1 MTVPTYT
8 TDTIAKLL
16 DLTPRRVQ
24 QLVDEGVFPRAKR
37 GHYELVPVVRGYVR
51 HLRERAAA
59 HEMSGEYGAHRARL
73 TKARADMAEL
83 ERAQIIASLVPAD
96 EVEAAWET
104 VTAAMRSR
112 LLAVAS
118 NVAPRLMTVKGVA
131 EAQDV
136 LRAEIHAAL
145 GDLASLT
152 VEVDEPPRSGDQT
165 AALLG

>member
-1 MTVPTYT
+1 MPVPTYT

-73 TKARADMAEL
+73 TKARAAIAEMEL
-83 ERAQIIASLVPAD
+83 AQIAASLVPAD
-96 EVEAAWET
+96 EVEAAWEA

-112 LLAVAS
+112 LLTVAS

-145 GDLASLT
+145 GDLASLP
-152 VEVDEPPRSGDQT
+152 VEVDEVPQVRARTP
-165 AALLG
+165 ALRG